1 MGTIIEKL
9 KYSRGRNIAKIILL
23 LWAVA
28 ISTFSLT
35 SAFLVGLLHFDI
47 GFEIRNWIALL
58 YILLFF
64 FIKEHLTVPKKI
76 PFLDQKLSEYA
87 YFVLLGLLAIEI
99 SSLSFPLLNNILN
112 ISFFGYPLLAI
123 RNFVAVTLIVAVR
136 IIHISG

>member
-1 MGTIIEKL
+1 MGTIIDFL
-9 KYSRGRNIAKIILL
+9 KYSRGRNIAKTILL

-47 GFEIRNWIALL
+47 GFQVRNWIALL

-76 PFLDQKLSEYA
+76 PFLDQKLSEYV
-87 YFVLLGLLAIEI
+87 YFVVLGLLAIEI
-99 SSLSFPLLNNILN
+99 SSLSFPLLTNLLN

-123 RNFVAVTLIVAVR
+123 RNFIAVGLVIAVR